1 MRKWRI
7 LSLALAVLAL
17 IAIPAAAV
25 WVSAQG
31 APVRYEETLLS
42 GEAADFAG
50 LTIRSAYDCGG
61 LRWET
66 AYTPGTPE
74 AETSRHYV
82 YDSLFEHTYGE
93 AADYFDILPL
103 WYGMEYASRG
113 EETDDAAQR
122 LFVDVASRAPKGK
135 SEYTETLNA
144 EDWFDSIPLT
154 VQLNAEGWD
163 TQAVEAAVKEAIS
176 IPLEGSVPLDVT
188 IYKGMDGTFSHAV
201 LGTRGDAPEIHTVS
215 AIGQNA
221 IWFALNTPNGATLYR
236 MTKEDLQVRPLLP
249 ASEAAEM
256 CDLLLTEDGRRL
268 VLLGKNLGEASL
280 CVLDSESGETLRTL
294 PLPIGEDVWWDMARQ
309 GNDLLL
315 RTTDDRFLL
324 LEAQTDGSYAVAL
337 TGSRAGTAMEGMQSF
352 VWNGERL
359 AAVSR
364 STDQQL
370 QLSISVFFPDG
381 RQSTLTAQNSL
392 TEREHAGSYY
402 NTVTPVG
409 SPTIE
414 ISE

>member
-31 APVRYEETLLS
+31 APVRFEETLRS

-66 AYTPGTPE
+66 TYTPGTPE

-93 AADYFDILPL
+93 TAEYFDILPL
-103 WYGMEYASRG
+103 WYGMEYASHG

-122 LFVDVASRAPKGK
+122 LFDFVASRAPEGK

-154 VQLNAEGWD
+154 VQLDAEGWD
-163 TQAVEAAVKEAIS
+163 VQAVESAIREAVS
-176 IPLEGSVPLDVT
+176 IPLEGTVPLDVT
-188 IYKGMDGTFSHAV
+188 IYRGMDGTFSHAV
-201 LGTRGDAPEIHTVS
+201 LGARGDAPEIHTVS
-215 AIGQNA
+215 AIGQDA
-221 IWFALNTPNGATLYR
+221 IWFALNTADGAALY
-236 MTKEDLQVRPLLP
+236 Q
-249 ASEAAEM
+249 
-256 CDLLLTEDGRRL
+256 LTEDLRVNTLLPTSKSAEIFDLILSEDGKRL
-268 VLLGKNLGEASL
+268 MLLERNLGQASL
-280 CVLDSESGETLRTL
+280 RVLDPKSGETLRTL
-294 PLPIGEDVWWDMARQ
+294 PLPIGEDVWWDTVQQ
-309 GNDLLL
+309 GDDLLL
-315 RTTDDRFLL
+315 CTSDDRFLL
-324 LEAQTDGSYAVAL
+324 LEAQPDGDYTVAF
-337 TGSRAGTAMEGMQSF
+337 TGSRAGTALEGMHF
-352 VWNGERL
+352 FAWDGKRL

-364 STDQQL
+364 SLDRSLTL
-370 QLSISVFFPDG
+370 TVSVFFPDG

-392 TEREHAGSYY
+392 TSTDKAGEIY
-402 NTVTPVG
+402 NTITSVG
-409 SPTIE
+409 SPSIE

>member
-1 MRKWRI
+1 MRKWRT
-7 LSLALAVLAL
+7 LSLILAVLAL

-50 LTIRSAYDCGG
+50 LTIRSKYDLGG

-66 AYTPGTPE
+66 VYTPGTPE
-74 AETSRHYV
+74 ADTSRHYL

-103 WYGMEYASRG
+103 WYVMEYASRG

-188 IYKGMDGTFSHAV
+188 IYKRMDGTFSHAV
-201 LGTRGDAPEIHTVS
+201 LGTRGGAPEIHTVS
-215 AIGQNA
+215 TIGQNA
-221 IWFALNTPNGATLYR
+221 IWFALNTPNGAALYQL
-236 MTKEDLQVRPLLP
+236 TKDLQVHTLLP
-249 ASEAAEM
+249 ASESAEIF
-256 CDLLLTEDGRRL
+256 DLILSEDGKRL
-268 VLLGKNLGEASL
+268 MLLERNLGQASL
-280 CVLDSESGETLRTL
+280 RVLDPKSGETLRTL
-294 PLPIGEDVWWDMARQ
+294 SLPIGEDVWWDTVQQ
-309 GNDLLL
+309 GDNLLL
-315 RTTDDRFLL
+315 CTSDDRFLL
-324 LEAQTDGSYAVAL
+324 LEAQPDGDYTVAL
-337 TGSRAGTAMEGMQSF
+337 TGSRAGTALEGMHF
-352 VWNGERL
+352 FAWDGKRL